1 MAMVFDIMG
10 TIDTLSVLNP
20 NELFLHRQELIK
32 VGKNLYAVKIPMQ
45 PMSNDKRKKE
55 WILFK
60 ESVKTE
66 VGRISKKRVKNKI
79 EIEHWNRD
87 DNKEN
92 SIQEGPKL
100 KRYQGCNDEQ
110 KEQSRGR
117 LLQRNFKSNKK
128 AIDKKL
134 ISKSNEKGERELLVP
149 IKLFNF
155 KLSINEI
162 TTKQLKKELAISYL
176 AIEPLEE
183 RILKECIKDKEVID
197 ELLTIT
203 RKLIRKR

>member
-1 MAMVFDIMG
+1 
-10 TIDTLSVLNP
+10 
-20 NELFLHRQELIK
+20 
-32 VGKNLYAVKIPMQ
+32 
-45 PMSNDKRKKE
+45 MSNDKRKKE

-60 ESVKTE
+60 ESGKTE

-79 EIEHWNRD
+79 EIEYWNRD

-92 SIQEGPKL
+92 SIQEGSKL
-100 KRYQGCNDEQ
+100 KRYQDCNDEQ
-110 KEQSRGR
+110 KEQSRGC

-134 ISKSNEKGERELLVP
+134 IGKSNEKGERELLVP

-155 KLSINEI
+155 KPFINEV
-162 TTKQLKKELAISYL
+162 TTEQLKKEPVVSYL

-183 RILKECIKDKEVID
+183 RILRECIKGKEVID

-203 RKLIRKR
+203 RKLIRKRQLE